1 MNLDRLLLETA
12 QQDLNRKIESFKGKK
27 VSELKE
33 LLGIP
38 NKDNKASFI
47 NLARKMMNISGNQ
60 FELVEGKVD
69 TVLKTVRLT
78 GMKKPAEAMSF
89 MPVNFDD
96 WINTSCWKDCSLYKY
111 FNEKNLVFFIFQQ
124 YPSGK
129 RVDDSEMT
137 FFDAK
142 VWRMSEYDLNHGLKE
157 VWEEVR
163 QLIICDKLEIVETVQ
178 KNGKIVN
185 KNNLPSS
192 KFNRLGHLRPGG
204 INGEDKITLQ
214 TGQSIAKQR
223 FWFNAEYVKEILD
236 I

>member
-1 MNLDRLLLETA
+1 MNIDRLMLESAQEDLDRK
-12 QQDLNRKIESFKGKK
+12 LNHFKSKK

-33 LLGIP
+33 LLEIN
-38 NKDNKASFI
+38 NKDNKASFV
-47 NLARKMMNISGNQ
+47 NLARKMMNINGNQ
-60 FELVEGKVD
+60 LELGEGKVD
-69 TVLKTVRLT
+69 SVLKTVRLT

-89 MPVNFDD
+89 MPVDFDD
-96 WINTSCWKDCSLYKY
+96 WINTLDWKDSYLYKY
-111 FNEKNLVFFIFQQ
+111 FSEKTLVFFIFQQ

-137 FFDAK
+137 FIDAK
-142 VWRMSEYDLNHGLKE
+142 VWKMSEYDLNHGLRE
-157 VWEEVR
+157 IWDEVR
-163 QLIICDKLEIVETVQ
+163 NLIICNKLEIVETVQ
-178 KNGKIVN
+178 KDGKIVN

-192 KFNRLGHLRPGG
+192 KFNSLGHLRPGG
-204 INGEDKITLQ
+204 KNGSDKIKLP